1 MTPPGRSAEKRHG
14 CRKSLLR
21 AAAADVRRRRAPSVL
36 AVFLLTASGA
46 LHAQEFSLLG
56 GVARGIGEHTYTWAA
71 SYQEGLG
78 EYFAASFTWLNEGH
92 VTGHHRDGQ
101 LVQGW
106 VRLPL
111 AERRLV
117 FSAGIGP
124 YRYFDTS
131 TDQQG
136 SSYSDLHG
144 WGVVYS
150 LRTQY
155 YMSNRWI
162 AQLQLNRVQVQRGP
176 NTNSAMIGVAYQLD
190 APDVPG
196 PRDWAPSR
204 STRVT
209 GNEVTAYLGE
219 TVVNSTDSE
228 TSLAAA
234 LEYRRGI
241 AKYFD
246 WTVGYVHEG
255 NTNLVRRDGLTTQL
269 WATRAFFDD
278 RLTLGLGAGVYF
290 AVRQQSNTD
299 VTGDND
305 TDDRFAGIVSMSAS
319 YRFGEHWTTRV
330 TWNRIVTRYNRDTD
344 VILAGVGY
352 RF

>member
-246 WTVGYVHEG
+246 WTVGYVPRRQYRPRPARRPHDPALGDPRLLRRPPHARPRRGRLLRRAAAVEHRRHRRQRHRRPFRG
-255 NTNLVRRDGLTTQL
+255 HCLDVGVLPVRRAL
-269 WATRAFFDD
+269 DD
-278 RLTLGLGAGVYF
+278 PRHLEPHRHAL
-290 AVRQQSNTD
+290 
-299 VTGDND
+299 
-305 TDDRFAGIVSMSAS
+305 
-319 YRFGEHWTTRV
+319 
-330 TWNRIVTRYNRDTD
+330 
-344 VILAGVGY
+344 
-352 RF
+352 